1 MFDKILLPTD
11 GSELSKNEVERAI
24 RLLADGGEIIILGVA
39 SKIEANTP
47 FHNKNTVKNMNK
59 EFKDEAKANVES
71 MASRF
76 DDDVKLK
83 KLVIAGIPSETIID
97 VAEKEDVDLIII
109 AASGTSSMKKYFI
122 GRVAERVLKGTERDV
137 LLIHK

>member
-11 GSELSKNEVERAI
+11 GSEISKNEVERAI
-24 RLLADGGEIIILGVA
+24 KILDDGGEIIILGVA

-47 FHNKNTVKNMNK
+47 FHNKKNVKNMNK
-59 EFKDEAKANVES
+59 AFIEEANANVES
-71 MASRF
+71 MASLF
-76 DDDVKLK
+76 DEEVNLK
-83 KLVIAGIPSETIID
+83 KLVIAGIPSEIIID
-97 VAEKEDVDLIII
+97 VAEEEDVDLIII

>member
-109 AASGTSSMKKYFI
+109 AASGTSSMKKYFM